1 MCFILAEL
9 TAKRIHLQMHIL
21 NMLFQSLFKPKTF
34 VTNSTRK
41 PPPTRVSRA
50 KVSEML
56 FQVFNHLTTLGA
68 LFRLHK
74 VSFSMNFVFI
84 FRVSCIV
91 TDITL
96 VDICTVRIFLVHTKT
111 VGVHHLST
119 DVARH
124 L

>member
-41 PPPTRVSRA
+41 PPPARVSRA

-84 FRVSCIV
+84 F
-91 TDITL
+91 
-96 VDICTVRIFLVHTKT
+96 
-111 VGVHHLST
+111 
-119 DVARH
+119 
-124 L
+124 